1 MGVGEMNNQTYES
14 LKDLQNVDLDW
25 DKLSTPGSGYLD
37 LGRADDI
44 YFTSGSRTN
53 RSTTESPFRVTPVRE
68 EEVELPSAISDE
80 PGEKNETDIKG
91 SVNLLLNQFQTVI
104 DSIEASGGP
113 AQAVNQA
120 GFGFVKMYGFAEL
133 LAAINI
139 SGESKT

>member
-1 MGVGEMNNQTYES
+1 MGVGEMNNQAYES
-14 LKDLQNVDLDW
+14 LKDLQNVNLDW
-25 DKLSTPGSGYLD
+25 DEFSTPGSGYLD

-53 RSTTESPFRVTPVRE
+53 SPLRATSARKE
-68 EEVELPSAISDE
+68 AAELPSAILDE
-80 PGEKNETDIKG
+80 QGEKNETDMKR

-104 DSIEASGGP
+104 DSIETSEDP

-120 GFGFVKMYGFAEL
+120 GFGFVKMYGFAGL

-139 SGESKT
+139 SGSPTPSTER